1 MDGGYYAI
9 KGFEYQI
16 DKNILEI
23 LKETDI
29 NKAINIEQ
37 NQDIDSVDFVM
48 QVKYKEATK
57 FTPSTIKNP
66 VILLIDEY
74 LKDNSKQYILYCY
87 FKDFNGYTES
97 TSIDLI
103 LGSSKSNYTQ
113 QQRDDF
119 KKSFQLIFASQF
131 DIQLEQTIREI
142 QNLNYNEDE
151 SIIFHSRASNFLRN
165 LVVNNTPDNI
175 SKRTCTKK
183 ELIELFKNDRKV
195 IFDNSFRFFKGED
208 LYFKKI
214 RKEFFTFRNAD
225 KTIRIFILEF
235 DGSESI
241 TEIVTLLI
249 KISKKYLKILTRD
262 IKGEAPFIYIQ
273 NIDSNNFIEV
283 KEKLVDNEIVFKD
296 GYDFF
301 LSKFNLNSLCIKST
315 KENQISLKLIN
326 NKKELNQVIDF
337 NFNSLKEIYQ
347 FYISKPI
354 NINQEIKETKIA
366 IQNANEIF
374 KII

>member
-23 LKETDI
+23 LKESDE

-48 QVKYKEATK
+48 QVKYKEAIK
-57 FTPSTIKNP
+57 FTPSTIKKP
-66 VILLIDEY
+66 VIQLIDEFI
-74 LKDNSKQYILYCY
+74 KDNSKQYILYCY

-97 TSIDLI
+97 TSIDSI

-113 QQRDDF
+113 QQKDDF
-119 KKSFQLIFASQF
+119 KKSFKLNFASQF

-142 QNLNYNEDE
+142 QKLNYKEDE
-151 SIIFHSRASNFLRN
+151 SIIFHSRASNLLRS
-165 LVVNNTPDNI
+165 LVVNNSPDNI
-175 SKRTCTKK
+175 LNRTCTKK

-214 RKEFFTFRNAD
+214 KKEFFTFKNID
-225 KTIRIFILEF
+225 KTTRIFIIEL
-235 DGSESI
+235 DGSE
-241 TEIVTLLI
+241 TLIERILML
-249 KISKKYLKILTRD
+249 KRISEKYHKKLKRD
-262 IKGEAPFIYIQ
+262 IKGEAPFVFIH
-273 NIDSNNFIEV
+273 NIDSNSIIEI
-283 KEKLVDNEIVFKD
+283 KEKLVENKIIFKD
-296 GYDFF
+296 GYDF
-301 LSKFNLNSLCIKST
+301 LMSKFNLNSISIKST

-326 NKKELNQVIDF
+326 NEKELNQIIDF
-337 NFNSLKEIYQ
+337 NFNSMKEVYQ
-347 FYISKPI
+347 FFKSKPI
-354 NINQEIKETKIA
+354 EINQEITETKIA
-366 IQNANEIF
+366 IQNANEIL